1 MTSRDS
7 PVFTPQVFMF
17 PSHHGGHG
25 LSWPPLAALD
35 FTPFSQGVPVRPKAS
50 TELPH
55 LLSSDLKIQ
64 AESRIWGP
72 PPGRPPPGCPA
83 CQGPDLLP
91 PWGYPALPPILQ
103 ATAVSLQQPFI
114 SQTRGVPTECRPS
127 ARPGMWR

>member
-55 LLSSDLKIQ
+55 LLSSALKIQ
-64 AESRIWGP
+64 A
-72 PPGRPPPGCPA
+72 
-83 CQGPDLLP
+83 LL
-91 PWGYPALPPILQ
+91 GVCEIPPILIIIK
-103 ATAVSLQQPFI
+103 AAFCLFYSVDICIDNAKAVIGRTIGLL
-114 SQTRGVPTECRPS
+114 SQIKTEGPNCDS
-127 ARPGMWR
+127 GHCAYYYTVAV